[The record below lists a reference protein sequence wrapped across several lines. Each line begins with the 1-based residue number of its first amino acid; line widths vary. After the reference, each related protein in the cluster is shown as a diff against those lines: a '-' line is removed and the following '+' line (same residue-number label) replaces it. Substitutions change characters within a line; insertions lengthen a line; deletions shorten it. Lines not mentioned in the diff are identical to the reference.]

1 MCLSRR
7 VQQARPLDTH
17 CSAKW
22 YLCLDFHTFFMC
34 VLDWGCAAPM
44 FTSIIYRPNWW
55 PALSNNINNICF
67 ICGDVVLQKPIPEA
81 GTNLVRAVFYPYLMR
96 WFTISDKVL
105 FIELFRITDVNNP
118 YTVQESHGMLA
129 SHANSGIP
137 FLEILTNRPFM

>member
-1 MCLSRR
+1 MS
-7 VQQARPLDTH
+7 D
-17 CSAKW
+17 
-22 YLCLDFHTFFMC
+22 
-34 VLDWGCAAPM
+34 
-44 FTSIIYRPNWW
+44 
-55 PALSNNINNICF
+55 NINNICF

-81 GTNLVRAVFYPYLMR
+81 GT
-96 WFTISDKVL
+96 KVL